1 MKFKRIKQQAV
12 LCLVLAICLCGCK
25 KNMPEQV
32 ENAPTTEQQT
42 APVLETTSAE
52 TQETV
57 ISCEVSGH
65 SWSET
70 EYIWIN
76 DDGACKAERTCEKC
90 TKSESEVVSARYSGE
105 GESIGIMA
113 EFKNPEFE
121 TQRKAKD
128 IVGTNACFVAANAIG
143 KPGDTVEVALSL
155 QNNPGIIALALQVGY
170 DAEKLELIEVR
181 DNGLLPNAMFS
192 DSFSKNPYSV
202 SWNDALAR
210 KNYVNNGNL
219 AIMVFRI
226 REQAKPGAATV
237 SLTYS
242 PGDVINWD
250 LEKQMFATVNGTVT
264 ITENV
269 PGETMFPIP
278 QDPTLKT
285 S

>member
-1 MKFKRIKQQAV
+1 MRSKRIKQQAA
-12 LCLVLAICLCGCK
+12 LCLILAVGLCGCK
-25 KNMPEQV
+25 KNIPEQV

-42 APVLETTSAE
+42 SPVVEATPVE

-70 EYIWIN
+70 EYTWIN
-76 DDGACKAERTCEKC
+76 DDGACKAERTCENC
-90 TKSESEVVSARYSGE
+90 TKLESEVVSARYSGE

-121 TQRKAKD
+121 TQSKAKD
-128 IVGTNACFVAANAIG
+128 IIGTNACFVAANAIG

-192 DSFSKNPYSV
+192 DSFTKNPYYV

-210 KNYVNNGNL
+210 KNHFNNGNL